1 MAKINLTDIS
11 SGYTSLSTYNE
22 NNSLLES
29 AIENTLSRDGTVPN
43 TMEATLDMNS
53 HRVTNLPDAVAN
65 QEPITLAQ
73 AASIASVTTPL
84 TQDTVAAV
92 LYPATSAETGA
103 GVTLTDKY
111 ELPGNYHRYGAT
123 GDGSADDGTAVN
135 AAINQSLQVG
145 GVLPFGRS
153 GATYLCTTWTPIDT
167 TTVVRIGGT
176 GYTLKGPTTQVDF
189 CRPGSS
195 FELAQHVY
203 LEHWLSALERE
214 TGDTGT
220 LTNFSIDYG
229 RFTDFTGRV
238 ISLERALSNFRLA
251 SSRFE
256 NTDGGYVVR
265 LGTNS
270 FANQATWNKIELLS
284 NHFKD
289 IDGASTTSTA
299 ASLIYGKDI
308 NIIGNFV
315 EGVDQTGTGE
325 AWGFYTKALY
335 GIIAFNHIDTV
346 AAAGNSDNSGLNIKG
361 TARGTSATPNGIGS
375 LTIGN
380 IIRDLGTSNVRGI
393 GIRSQADEHYAALNY
408 IEDAGLIGV
417 LYDGVTSDLAAS
429 LFNRVIFGT
438 DTGTIGI
445 SFAQGG
451 RDIRSIGDLVDNA
464 ATGIRLAAD
473 ASSAAENM
481 VVAEG
486 VFRATG
492 SAIQTNPSS
501 TNIDGLHIRNNIT
514 PSSPTVGLQFNGGT
528 LLTNVHVL
536 DNDFA
541 GATTEISGTI
551 PADIHLRHVF
561 EKQTTTASA
570 TQAISLALPDEAAF
584 RVEAKVVA
592 KSSDT
597 VERAMYH
604 KTALVYRDAAGS
616 ATIQGSVIDT
626 SADVEVTGGMN
637 ATITVNGNSVRVTVT
652 GIAAT
657 TIDWKIELNILGIG

>member
-29 AIENTLSRDGTVPN
+29 AIENTLSRDGTGPN

-251 SSRFE
+251 
-256 NTDGGYVVR
+256 
-265 LGTNS
+265 
-270 FANQATWNKIELLS
+270 
-284 NHFKD
+284 
-289 IDGASTTSTA
+289 
-299 ASLIYGKDI
+299 
-308 NIIGNFV
+308 
-315 EGVDQTGTGE
+315 
-325 AWGFYTKALY
+325 
-335 GIIAFNHIDTV
+335 
-346 AAAGNSDNSGLNIKG
+346 
-361 TARGTSATPNGIGS
+361 
-375 LTIGN
+375 
-380 IIRDLGTSNVRGI
+380 
-393 GIRSQADEHYAALNY
+393 
-408 IEDAGLIGV
+408 
-417 LYDGVTSDLAAS
+417 
-429 LFNRVIFGT
+429 
-438 DTGTIGI
+438 
-445 SFAQGG
+445 
-451 RDIRSIGDLVDNA
+451 
-464 ATGIRLAAD
+464 
-473 ASSAAENM
+473 
-481 VVAEG
+481 
-486 VFRATG
+486 
-492 SAIQTNPSS
+492 
-501 TNIDGLHIRNNIT
+501 
-514 PSSPTVGLQFNGGT
+514 
-528 LLTNVHVL
+528 
-536 DNDFA
+536 
-541 GATTEISGTI
+541 
-551 PADIHLRHVF
+551 
-561 EKQTTTASA
+561 
-570 TQAISLALPDEAAF
+570 
-584 RVEAKVVA
+584 
-592 KSSDT
+592 
-597 VERAMYH
+597 
-604 KTALVYRDAAGS
+604 
-616 ATIQGSVIDT
+616 
-626 SADVEVTGGMN
+626 
-637 ATITVNGNSVRVTVT
+637 
-652 GIAAT
+652 
-657 TIDWKIELNILGIG
+657 